1 MKINLI
7 NIALSSV
14 LLSFIF
20 ANNLNQKQASLN
32 NIKTQIENLED
43 ELKTQIENQEGA
55 EKKLSEIKT
64 QINVEK
70 KTLIEKKEQ
79 ENYQNKLV
87 KKANSVLDSLIEE
100 SNKINNQ
107 KNRAEQIIQ
116 EIEIKK
122 ITNNNKITILN
133 DSLTIVQKTMDSTL
147 DTLSKIKMIIK
158 NMIGQTIIMKA
169 PNNIEFIIES
179 NTWDNF
185 ILYSEIYDMLIDEKK
200 EQVIQLFQIK
210 DQMSQLYQKNLIRK
224 NQLIKNKKEIKKE
237 LGEYK
242 KLRITLNNNI
252 DIIKKLILEKEN
264 IYTQIYNE
272 YQRINNNLKASE
284 NKIDLLK
291 IEKNKIQKQQKEA
304 VDEKKRIEYALIL
317 KKESRNKVEQEIK
330 KMLLQTG
337 QYKGSNLMK
346 YKNQLPW
353 PINGDLLNGFGLN
366 TLNSGSKFDY
376 NFIEIVGNEILYL
389 VNEIN
394 PKNPDKSLVKQF
406 QKITM
411 NLKEGDMG
419 YGVFGPQTTKKWKE
433 YNQIISTEKNKNEI
447 IAIHEG
453 KIETIRFIDP
463 LTGVLIIIKHND
475 QSLSTYSGHID
486 LIVKKGDIVVK
497 GQKIGLIKP
506 ENILAFL
513 LVVNGEIVNPQNWLI
528 KK

>member
-1 MKINLI
+1 MIHQIKVYIINIMKINLI

-291 IEKNKIQKQQKEA
+291 IEKNKIQ
-304 VDEKKRIEYALIL
+304 
-317 KKESRNKVEQEIK
+317 
-330 KMLLQTG
+330 
-337 QYKGSNLMK
+337 
-346 YKNQLPW
+346 
-353 PINGDLLNGFGLN
+353 
-366 TLNSGSKFDY
+366 
-376 NFIEIVGNEILYL
+376 
-389 VNEIN
+389 
-394 PKNPDKSLVKQF
+394 
-406 QKITM
+406 
-411 NLKEGDMG
+411 
-419 YGVFGPQTTKKWKE
+419 
-433 YNQIISTEKNKNEI
+433 
-447 IAIHEG
+447 
-453 KIETIRFIDP
+453 
-463 LTGVLIIIKHND
+463 
-475 QSLSTYSGHID
+475 
-486 LIVKKGDIVVK
+486 
-497 GQKIGLIKP
+497 
-506 ENILAFL
+506 
-513 LVVNGEIVNPQNWLI
+513 
-528 KK
+528 